1 MKISAKI
8 YIFRRMWV
16 AFAMLFAT
24 LWASAQGRDTVKI
37 VFIGDVMAHKPQTN
51 IALKAGCDSTIAS
64 SYDYSSYF
72 KHVKNRFD
80 SADFV
85 VANMETPL
93 GRPPYTGYP
102 TFSAPAS
109 LAWEAADSGID
120 LFLCANNHIC
130 DKGKS
135 GIDSTSA
142 VYRRMNADFTGFY
155 TSLKEEVQKSPFI
168 TIIGDIRVAF
178 INFTYGVNGHKI
190 PEGYH
195 VNLMD
200 STNVKMNILRAK
212 ALGAE
217 YIIAT
222 PHWGEE
228 YHLDISEEQKRWTE
242 MLYRWGVHAI
252 VGTHPHVVQK
262 TEYDG
267 RRATAYSLGNFIS
280 NMSIVNGQIGM
291 LYTLRLVRDD
301 DRSVRIVI
309 PRVEYLWCARRGKLE
324 ENYTVVPILEYLE
337 REEEFISKEEYNK
350 MKREWE
356 ALKKKFD
363 L

>member
-1 MKISAKI
+1 MSILKRIALSL
-8 YIFRRMWV
+8 F
-16 AFAMLFAT
+16 LFAAT
-24 LWASAQGRDTVKI
+24 FITTAQERDTVEI
-37 VFIGDVMAHKPQTN
+37 AFIGDIMAHKPQTN
-51 IALKAGCDSTIAS
+51 RALKAGCDSTLAS

-72 KHVKNRFD
+72 KYVKSRFD

-109 LAWEAADSGID
+109 LAWEAASSGID

-130 DKGKS
+130 DKGKR
-135 GIDSTSA
+135 GIDSTHA
-142 VYRRMNADFTGFY
+142 VYSRMGADFTGFY
-155 TSLKEEVQKSPFI
+155 TSTKEEVQKSPFV
-168 TIIGDIRVAF
+168 TMIGGIRVAF
-178 INFTYGVNGHKI
+178 INFTYGVNGHKV

-217 YIIAT
+217 CIIAT

-228 YHLDISEEQKRWTE
+228 YHLDISEEQRRWTE

-291 LYTLRLVRDD
+291 IYTLRLVRER

-309 PRVEYLWCARRGKLE
+309 PRVEYLWCAKGGKLE
-324 ENYTVVPILEYLE
+324 ENYTVVPILEYLDQ
-337 REEEFISKEEYNK
+337 EEEFISKEEYRK